1 VFGVFVGVSHFQW
14 EWSCMGFRGVDEVG
28 WGGGGWYVG
37 GRQRTKGARA
47 PHFGPHTHPTP
58 QLHPAYTGTCV
69 QLIRGLGRWTGQGH
83 SSGGGWVPPWPW
95 VPIALGNTV
104 FNRPTSV
111 RSGHVGHP
119 FALVYIRAVAS
130 CELLQE
136 LVEFNKRYS
145 TNPEDVVA
153 ALSADPSLYVSWG
166 TASLFDNEIAPSL
179 V

>member
-1 VFGVFVGVSHFQW
+1 MAMGAHRIGKYSFQSTDKCSVGACW
-14 EWSCMGFRGVDEVG
+14 
-28 WGGGGWYVG
+28 
-37 GRQRTKGARA
+37 
-47 PHFGPHTHPTP
+47 
-58 QLHPAYTGTCV
+58 
-69 QLIRGLGRWTGQGH
+69 
-83 SSGGGWVPPWPW
+83 PPLR
-95 VPIALGNTV
+95 V
-104 FNRPTSV
+104 
-111 RSGHVGHP
+111 
-119 FALVYIRAVAS
+119 ALVYIRAVAS